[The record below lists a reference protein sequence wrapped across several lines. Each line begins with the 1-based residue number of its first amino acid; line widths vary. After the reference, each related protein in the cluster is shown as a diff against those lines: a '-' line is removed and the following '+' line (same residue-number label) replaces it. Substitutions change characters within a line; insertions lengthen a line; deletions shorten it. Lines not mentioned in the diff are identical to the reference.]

1 MNGQT
6 DGVEDAAMTITVKN
20 VSWSTLGVLLGPKI
34 AREWRE
40 EIGLCDYLIS
50 FSGEAADEDN

>member
-1 MNGQT
+1 MNEQT
-6 DGVEDAAMTITVKN
+6 DGAEDVAVTVTVKN
-20 VSWSTLGVLLGPKI
+20 VSWSMLGVLLGPKI

-50 FSGEAADEDN
+50 FSGEEAE